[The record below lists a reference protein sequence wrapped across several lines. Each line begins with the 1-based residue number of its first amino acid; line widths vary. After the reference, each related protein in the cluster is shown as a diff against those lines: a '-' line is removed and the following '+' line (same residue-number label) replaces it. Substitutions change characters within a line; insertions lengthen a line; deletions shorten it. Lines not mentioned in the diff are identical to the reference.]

1 MKYYISSDWH
11 GDANAFRL
19 CESKL
24 PNTPTTVL
32 LLGDIGLTYGDFNNV
47 YLKELMSKSPH
58 TYIVM
63 RGNHDKRY
71 VKYAK
76 EQEGG
81 WGWEQDAWGDNE
93 IWYQK
98 KYPNILY
105 VKDEGGLYHLG
116 DMNCLFIP
124 GAWSI
129 DGMYR
134 QAHGLP
140 WEYDEELSM
149 IEQYQIVKIV
159 NENRIDYV
167 FSHDCPYRWQEELKE
182 FFLPIK
188 VKSQIGFNLFLNN
201 VLGDLKNLDKWY
213 FGHYHG
219 NKIVGEGKGELIYQS
234 PIFFKEI

>member
-1 MKYYISSDWH
+1 MKYYVSSDWH
-11 GDANAFRL
+11 GDVNAFRL

-24 PNTPTTVL
+24 PNTPITVL

-81 WGWEQDAWGDNE
+81 WKQGTWGDNE

-140 WEYDEELSM
+140 WEYDEELSL
-149 IEQYQIVKIV
+149 IEQYQIVKLV

-167 FSHDCPYRWQEELKE
+167 FSHDCPYKWQEELKE

-188 VKSQIGFNLFLNN
+188 VKPQIGFNLFLNN

>member
-1 MKYYISSDWH
+1 MKYYVSSDWH

-24 PNTPTTVL
+24 PNIPTTVL
-32 LLGDIGLTYGDFNNV
+32 LLGDIGLTYGDFDNV

-58 TYIVM
+58 TYVVM

-71 VKYAK
+71 HKFAKQEKY
-76 EQEGG
+76 G
-81 WGWEQDAWGDNE
+81 WVFDSWAGNT
-93 IWYQK
+93 ICYQK
-98 KYPNILY
+98 QYPNILY
-105 VKDEGGLYHLG
+105 IKDEGGVYNING
-116 DMNCLFIP
+116 KSCFFIP

-140 WEYDEELSM
+140 WEYDEELSLL
-149 IEQYQIVKIV
+149 EQYQIVKIV

-188 VKSQIGFNLFLNN
+188 VKPRIGFNLFLNN

-219 NKIVGEGKGELIYQS
+219 NKIVGKGKGELIYQS

>member
-1 MKYYISSDWH
+1 MKYYVSSDWH

-24 PNTPTTVL
+24 PDTPTTVL

-81 WGWEQDAWGDNE
+81 WGWEQGTWGDNE

-105 VKDEGGLYHLG
+105 IKDEGGLYHIG

>member
-1 MKYYISSDWH
+1 MKYYVSSDWH
-11 GDANAFRL
+11 GDANAFQL

-24 PNTPTTVL
+24 PDTPTTVL

-76 EQEGG
+76 EQEGD
-81 WGWEQDAWGDNE
+81 WGWEQGTWGDNE
-93 IWYQK
+93 VWYQK

-134 QAHGLP
+134 QAHALP

-149 IEQYQIVKIV
+149 IEQYQIVKLV

-188 VKSQIGFNLFLNN
+188 VKPQIGFNLFLNN
-201 VLGDLKNLDKWY
+201 VLGDLKSLDKWY

>member
-1 MKYYISSDWH
+1 MKYYLSSDWH
-11 GDANAFRL
+11 GTLEGFNR
-19 CESKL
+19 CMSKL
-24 PNTPTTVL
+24 PEEPCTVI
-32 LLGDIGLTYGDFNNV
+32 LLGDVSIIYGNYHNST
-47 YLKELMSKSPH
+47 LKKKMKQTPH
-58 TYIVM
+58 TWIIM

-81 WGWEQDAWGDNE
+81 WKQGTWGDNE

-134 QAHGLP
+134 QARGLP
-140 WEYDEELSM
+140 WEYDEELSL
-149 IEQYQIVKIV
+149 IEQYQISKIV
-159 NENRIDYV
+159 DENQIDYV
-167 FSHDCPYRWQEELKE
+167 FSHDCPYKWQEELKE

-188 VKSQIGFNLFLNN
+188 IKPQIGFNLFLNN
-201 VLGDLKNLDKWY
+201 VLGDLKNLDKWF

>member
-1 MKYYISSDWH
+1 MKYYLSSDWH

-24 PNTPTTVL
+24 PDTLTTVL
-32 LLGDIGLTYGDFNNV
+32 LLGDIGLTYGDFNSV

-81 WGWEQDAWGDNE
+81 WGWEQGTWGDNE
-93 IWYQK
+93 VWYQK

-105 VKDEGGLYHLG
+105 VKDEGGLYHIG

-188 VKSQIGFNLFLNN
+188 VKPQIGFNLFLNN

>member
-1 MKYYISSDWH
+1 MKYYVSSDWH

-24 PNTPTTVL
+24 PDTPTTVL

>member
-140 WEYDEELSM
+140 WEYDEELSL
-149 IEQYQIVKIV
+149 IEQYQIAKIV
-159 NENRIDYV
+159 DENQIDYV

-188 VKSQIGFNLFLNN
+188 VKPQIGFNLFLNN

>member
-1 MKYYISSDWH
+1 MKYYVSSDWH
-11 GDANAFRL
+11 GDVNAFRL

-32 LLGDIGLTYGDFNNV
+32 LLGDIGLTYGDFDNV

-81 WGWEQDAWGDNE
+81 WGWKQGTWGDNE
-93 IWYQK
+93 VWYQK

-188 VKSQIGFNLFLNN
+188 TKPQIGFNLFLNN

>member
-1 MKYYISSDWH
+1 MRYYVSSDWH
-11 GDANAFRL
+11 GDVNAFRL
-19 CESKL
+19 CESEL
-24 PNTPTTVL
+24 PDTPTTVL

-76 EQEGG
+76 EQEDG
-81 WGWEQDAWGDNE
+81 WGWEQGTWGDNE

-105 VKDEGGLYHLG
+105 VKDEGGLYHIG
-116 DMNCLFIP
+116 GMNCLFIP

-140 WEYDEELSM
+140 WEYDEELSL
-149 IEQYQIVKIV
+149 IEQYKIVKLV

-188 VKSQIGFNLFLNN
+188 VKPQIGFNLFLNN

>member
-1 MKYYISSDWH
+1 MKYYVSSDWH

-24 PNTPTTVL
+24 PDTPTTVL

-47 YLKELMSKSPH
+47 YLKELMSKSPY

-76 EQEGG
+76 EQESG
-81 WGWEQDAWGDNE
+81 WGWEQGTWGDNE

-105 VKDEGGLYHLG
+105 VKDEGGLYHIG

-140 WEYDEELSM
+140 WEYDEELSL

-188 VKSQIGFNLFLNN
+188 VKPQIGFNLFLNN

>member
-1 MKYYISSDWH
+1 MKYYLSSDWH
-11 GDANAFRL
+11 GTLEGFNR
-19 CESKL
+19 CMSKL
-24 PNTPTTVL
+24 PEEPCTVI
-32 LLGDIGLTYGDFNNV
+32 LLGDVGIIYGNYHNST
-47 YLKELMSKSPH
+47 LKKKMKQTPH
-58 TYIVM
+58 TWIIM

-76 EQEGG
+76 EQESG
-81 WGWEQDAWGDNE
+81 WKQGTWGDNE

-134 QAHGLP
+134 QARGLP
-140 WEYDEELSM
+140 WEYDEELSL
-149 IEQYQIVKIV
+149 IEQYQIAKIV
-159 NENRIDYV
+159 DENRIDYV
-167 FSHDCPYRWQEELKE
+167 FSHDCPYKWQEELKE

-188 VKSQIGFNLFLNN
+188 VKPQIGFNLFLNN
-201 VLGDLKNLDKWY
+201 VLGDLKNLDKWF